1 MKRSVEHILTTHTG
15 SLPSPSQLV
24 EVMFAKEEG
33 KNVDPQL
40 MDQRVRDAVR
50 EVVKHQ
56 HDCGIAVVS
65 DGEMSKLS
73 YATYVTERL
82 SGFGGKSDRP
92 KLPAHCFVSIVTNFT
107 TASCEQDS
115 PWKSGNE
122 AVENTLKMLPQ
133 VRNILKRPKHSS

>member
-1 MKRSVEHILTTHTG
+1 
-15 SLPSPSQLV
+15 
-24 EVMFAKEEG
+24 MFAKEEG

-82 SGFGGKSDRP
+82 SGFGGSDDPMCYILTSKCAEVRQHDAVVHEESSRAAIAY
-92 KLPAHCFVSIVTNFT
+92 PATEVKGKRNTYC
-107 TASCEQDS
+107 
-115 PWKSGNE
+115 
-122 AVENTLKMLPQ
+122 VE
-133 VRNILKRPKHSS
+133 RNL